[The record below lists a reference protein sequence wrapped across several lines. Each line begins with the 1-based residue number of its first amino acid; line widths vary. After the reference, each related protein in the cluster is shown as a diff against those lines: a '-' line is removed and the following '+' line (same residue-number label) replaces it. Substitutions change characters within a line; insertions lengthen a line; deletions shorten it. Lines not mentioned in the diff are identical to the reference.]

1 MRFSAVIV
9 ALSLFVA
16 VFAAP
21 VPAPVAEAEA
31 LALPE
36 PVVDT
41 AEPIVAREAA
51 PEACTM
57 NSRTGACT

>member
-9 ALSLFVA
+9 ALSLFVT

-21 VPAPVAEAEA
+21 VPAPVAEA